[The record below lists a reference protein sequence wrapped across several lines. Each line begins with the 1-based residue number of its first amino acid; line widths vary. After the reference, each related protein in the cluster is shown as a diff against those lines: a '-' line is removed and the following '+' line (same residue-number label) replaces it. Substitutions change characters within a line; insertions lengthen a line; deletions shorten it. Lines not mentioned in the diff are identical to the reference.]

1 MSRIIFSVFLLFV
14 SFQVSANDSST
25 YFKDKNYDAAYR
37 AAYADALSGDSKS
50 QFIIGRIIMNGLGSS
65 ERRVNEGA
73 GYIVSS
79 SNNGNVEATIYL
91 AKNYESGEVFDK
103 NLQKALL
110 YYRKAAKQGS
120 SSFGNKIFDLTQK
133 TSGTTSK
140 QSCQMYSKKD
150 ETRVSDLIKCHL
162 KGHIKGNIAQYYLWN
177 FDQTNDPENIL
188 EAAKYLTDE
197 NSEYFNPELL
207 ISYIPLFR
215 LNASQAQTQ
224 NWLKFFNSGK
234 YSAESCAS
242 KTDGFGFT
250 SELNVNDCIFA
261 AEANFTEAIITTS
274 KWWSNGKHGLPRNLE
289 YSQLQISSLDG
300 RGSPSLQLIP
310 LKEDAEAHYI
320 KLVDMMSENPFLLEN
335 LREEL
340 AVEVN
345 AIIKGEYNIFSRAP
359 REEYRNVKGIKF
371 VLKNVDFAAVD
382 HESYAQI
389 HKLIHFNDT
398 FISNSFNVDSDI
410 LRNLYFDDFSKDLF
424 DAVFQNDDL
433 NGIKYLEHY
442 VAADCEALS
451 IGFKFA
457 EKVNPEL
464 LALAQTSITCDQ
476 SLVGDTLEVLAKMF
490 ETNPNRAVQQLN
502 TFLLSK
508 DNKQCEYFEIYIKAK
523 ELNQTIQSADE
534 KLTKEAKEMCL
545 NSSGIVSAFYGKKDF
560 ANENYNDAYQ
570 KLEASC
576 DLAVGEACG
585 YQAYLYEYQNVDA
598 NKNEPDIYNK
608 RKKALSIAR
617 RGCDLDDEFA
627 CLIRYDI
634 LGRGVVSG
642 LNESSKKERKSIIS
656 RFVSMGSPNAKIRL
670 EGACIEK
677 FGFLVDCSKEC
688 RAIQKIV
695 DKQELDFISSQK
707 ARKYLKHSRCE

>member
-1 MSRIIFSVFLLFV
+1 MSRIAFSVFLLFV
-14 SFQVSANDSST
+14 SFQVSANEAST

-50 QFIIGRIIMNGLGSS
+50 QFIVGRIIMNGLGSS

-73 GYIVSS
+73 GYIMSS
-79 SNNGNVEATIYL
+79 SDNGFVDATIYL

-103 NLQKALL
+103 NLKKALSYYQKAS
-110 YYRKAAKQGS
+110 KQGAS
-120 SSFGNKIFDLTQK
+120 GFGNKIFDLTQK

-150 ETRVSDLIKCHL
+150 KTRVSDLIECHL
-162 KGHIKGNIAQYYLWN
+162 KGHIEGNIAQYYLWN
-177 FDQTNDPENIL
+177 YDQNSEPENIL

-197 NSEYFNPELL
+197 SSEYYNPDLL
-207 ISYIPLFR
+207 IPYIPLFK
-215 LNASQAQTQ
+215 LSANQSQTQ
-224 NWLKFFNSGK
+224 NWQKFFNSGK
-234 YSAESCAS
+234 YSADSCAS

-250 SELNVNDCIFA
+250 SELNVYECIFA

-274 KWWSNGKHGLPRNLE
+274 KWWSDGKHGLPRNLE

-320 KLVDMMSENPFLLEN
+320 KLVDMMAENPFLLEN

-345 AIIKGEYNIFSRAP
+345 AIIKGEYNIFSRATQ
-359 REEYRNVKGIKF
+359 EEYRNVNGIKF
-371 VLKNVDFAAVD
+371 VLKNVDFGAVD
-382 HESYAQI
+382 DNSYAQI
-389 HKLIHFNDT
+389 HKLIHFNET
-398 FISNSFNVDSDI
+398 FISNSLNVDGDI
-410 LRNLYFDDFSKDLF
+410 LRNLYFDDFSEDLF
-424 DAVFQNDDL
+424 DVVFQNDNS

-442 VAADCEALS
+442 VASDCNALS

-457 EKVNPEL
+457 EKINAEL

-476 SLVGDTLEVLAKMF
+476 SLVGDTVDVLAKMF
-490 ETNPNRAVQQLN
+490 QTNPNRAVQQLN

-508 DNKQCEYFEIYIKAK
+508 DNKQCEYFETYIKAK
-523 ELNQTIQSADE
+523 ELNRSIQSPDE
-534 KLTKEAKEMCL
+534 QLAKEARNMCL
-545 NSSGIVSAFYGKKDF
+545 NSSGVVSAYYGKKDF
-560 ANENYNDAYQ
+560 SNENYNDAYQ
-570 KLEASC
+570 KLEIAC

-585 YQAYLYEYQNVDA
+585 YQAYLYEYQKIDA
-598 NKNEPDIYNK
+598 NNNEPDVYNK

-627 CLIRYDI
+627 CMMRYDI
-634 LGRGVVSG
+634 LGRGVISG
-642 LNESSKKERKSIIS
+642 LNESAKKERQNILS
-656 RFVSMGSPNAKIRL
+656 RFMSMGSPNAKIRS

-688 RAIQKIV
+688 RAIQRIV
-695 DKQELDFISSQK
+695 DKQELDFISNQK
-707 ARKYLKHSRCE
+707 AMKYLKHSRCE